1 MEKPILFFDGVC
13 SLCNGFVD
21 FLFRWDTKS
30 QFTVASL
37 QGSTASEKLPVEY
50 TRDLDTF
57 VLYIDG
63 EIYVRSTA
71 VLMVIKKLPFPWNFL
86 GYIGMT
92 FPKVIRDFV
101 YKRIANNRYLMF
113 GKKDTCRLP
122 TPEERARFL
131 G

>member
-1 MEKPILFFDGVC
+1 VHKPILFFDGVC
-13 SLCNGFVD
+13 SLCNGFID
-21 FLFRWDTKS
+21 FLFRWDEKE

-37 QGSTASEKLPVEY
+37 QGNTAQEKLPVEY

-86 GYIGMT
+86 GYIGMI

-113 GKKDTCRLP
+113 GKKDSCRLP